1 MIFLTPN
8 QKAGHSSPEG
18 FFPHGNFPFASLTAR
33 NFGEE
38 SVRTIMAD
46 SQSPTDIKRAR
57 SRRALGR
64 RSAAM
69 SRHEAET
76 LQFLALV
83 DSRRPGLAAL
93 LAFVRSPTFFL
104 ILAIGSAL
112 LFGGGQL
119 PLASIAA
126 LMKSFQSL

>member
-1 MIFLTPN
+1 
-8 QKAGHSSPEG
+8 
-18 FFPHGNFPFASLTAR
+18 
-33 NFGEE
+33 
-38 SVRTIMAD
+38 MAD

-126 LMKSFQSL
+126 LMKSFPSL